1 MADDANEVE
10 NIYMPESCRNFD
22 VVGVVDRINRLL
34 YEQCTSESAV
44 TNDFN
49 EYDQERFLTMI
60 GEVNQYIGVIQ
71 EQERLDLP
79 HSYPAMYHFNYVTQK
94 ALNPQTGEP
103 IEWERIKNSFVR
115 DLARLMANAQVQWSR
130 SESADA
136 SNKFVP
142 KDVER
147 WTLIYDRAVAM
158 VEKYASDAI
167 PGDKPES
174 SDYELGRRGIPTG
187 IES

>member
-10 NIYMPESCRNFD
+10 SIYTPSQCRNFD
-22 VVGVVDRINRLL
+22 VVGVVDRIDRAL
-34 YEQCTSESAV
+34 YELCTSESAV
-44 TNDFN
+44 TNEFN
-49 EYDQERFLTMI
+49 EYDQVRYLTMTSEI
-60 GEVNQYIGVIQ
+60 NQYIGVIQ
-71 EQERLDLP
+71 DQERLDLP
-79 HSYPAMYHFNYVTQK
+79 HSYPAMYTYNFITQ
-94 ALNPQTGEP
+94 AATNPQTGEP
-103 IEWERIKNSFVR
+103 IAWEQIKNSFVR
-115 DLARLMANAQVQWSR
+115 DLARLMANALVQWSR

-136 SNKFVP
+136 SNKFIP

-147 WTLIYDRAVAM
+147 WNLIYDRSVAM
-158 VEKYASDAI
+158 VEKYAKEAL

>member
-1 MADDANEVE
+1 MSNGNEVA
-10 NIYMPESCRNFD
+10 NLYDPDSCRNFD
-22 VVGVVDRINRLL
+22 VVGVVDRVNRVL
-34 YEQCTSESAV
+34 YELCTSESAV

-49 EYDQERFLTMI
+49 KYDQERFLTMW
-60 GEVNQYIGVIQ
+60 GEIDGYIKVIQ

-79 HSYPAMYHFNYVTQK
+79 HSYPAMYHFNYITSIAQ
-94 ALNPQTGEP
+94 NPQTGEP

-115 DLARLMANAQVQWSR
+115 DLARLTANAQVQWSR

-136 SNKFVP
+136 SNKFIP

-147 WTLIYDRAVAM
+147 WTLIYDRGVAM
-158 VEKYASDAI
+158 VEKYADDVL

>member
-1 MADDANEVE
+1 MADDANEVG
-10 NIYMPESCRNFD
+10 NMYDPEKCRNFD
-22 VVGVVDRINRLL
+22 VVGVVDRLDRTL
-34 YEQCTSESAV
+34 YELCTSESAV

-49 EYDQERFLTMI
+49 AYDRNRYTTMMSEI
-60 GEVNQYIGVIQ
+60 NQYIITVQ

-79 HSYPAMYHFNYVTQK
+79 HSYPAQYSYVFYTK
-94 ALNPQTGEP
+94 DAVHPQTGEP
-103 IEWERIKNSFVR
+103 IDWQRIKNSFVR
-115 DLARLMANAQVQWSR
+115 DLARLVANALVQWSR

-136 SNKFVP
+136 SNKFIP
-142 KDVER
+142 ADVER
-147 WTLIYDRAVAM
+147 WELIYARSEAM
-158 VEKYASDAI
+158 VEKYADDVL